1 MGGRNRLMK
10 YSVFLIFLF
19 IFNSSVGQVTAAVT
33 KTDVQDGDFLLG
45 LQFGLPGEQM
55 KKAVHNKMAD
65 IGFGGTIYYLTNPLT
80 WGKKKRNSPI
90 RLGGELA
97 YTYYGRFISDVN
109 IGGYQGSYKT
119 SYGILNLNA
128 IFRLRPPKVA
138 PVVPFADLIVGG
150 NFYISRTKENLDAL
164 ESALGVETTDF
175 GGYSSSSFNK
185 GIGAGLSF
193 GSAKAREAR
202 FVLRVTCNWGSDIKY
217 VVRNSV
223 TYDPGNNKLNYEI
236 GKAPV
241 KYFLIQLGVGL

>member
-1 MGGRNRLMK
+1 MK
-10 YSVFLIFLF
+10 RCLYFFLLFLC
-19 IFNSSVGQVTAAVT
+19 NSSVGQDTIAEN
-33 KTDVQDGDFLLG
+33 KSELQDGDFLFG
-45 LQFGLPGEQM
+45 LQFGIPGDQM
-55 KKAVHNKMAD
+55 KKAVHNKMGD

-80 WGKKKRNSPI
+80 WGKNKRNSPI

-97 YTYYGRFISDVN
+97 YTYYGRFISDVS

-119 SYGILNLNA
+119 TYGILNLNA
-128 IFRLRPPKVA
+128 IFRLRPPRVA
-138 PVVPFADLIVGG
+138 PVVPFADVIIGG
-150 NFYISRTKENLDAL
+150 NFYISRMKENLDAL
-164 ESALGVETTDF
+164 ESALGVQTTEF

-193 GSAKAREAR
+193 GSSKAREAR
-202 FVLRVTCNWGSDIKY
+202 FVFRVTCNWGSDIKY

-241 KYFLIQLGVGL
+241 KYVLIQLGIGL